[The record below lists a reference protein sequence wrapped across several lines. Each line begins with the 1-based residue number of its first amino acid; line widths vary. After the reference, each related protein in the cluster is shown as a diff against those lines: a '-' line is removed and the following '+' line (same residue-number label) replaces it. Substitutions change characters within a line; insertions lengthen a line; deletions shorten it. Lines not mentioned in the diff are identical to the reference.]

1 MSIKNS
7 YEARYLC
14 RFLFYATLLLLPS
27 SLPPTPS
34 PLAVCLPTTLERR
47 FLLTLF
53 FNADAAALFS
63 EEEAPVTLHYGMIF
77 ANWARR

>member
-14 RFLFYATLLLLPS
+14 RFLFYATLLLPL
-27 SLPPTPS
+27 LPPRR
-34 PLAVCLPTTLERR
+34 CLPTTLERR

-63 EEEAPVTLHYGMIF
+63 EEKAPVTLHYGMIF